1 MEKFKVRK
9 ETKFVFAV
17 QVGVETFFLKAQA
30 IQDPYSGMSSHGNF
44 IPVRIEDYKFELV
57 KEDKCT
63 FFNNVSEFVKM
74 IIEDRQLKSRF
85 DSLLANNELSIEDVA
100 LQEICGEN
108 VSIHPNALRH
118 LV

>member
-17 QVGVETFFLKAQA
+17 QVGVETFFLRAQA

-63 FFNNVSEFVKM
+63 LFNNATELVKM
-74 IIEDRQLKSRF
+74 VIEDRLLKSRF
-85 DSLLANNELSIEDVA
+85 DSLLAKNELSIEDVA